1 MESSSTRKG
10 QEMDINK
17 IIRENWDK
25 MDYTQLAKL
34 TGLTAEAVRSRGRY
48 MELPPKKVNAQNRSL
63 TPEQEV
69 AKDVTV
75 SALSR
80 RIKMSKSKEQVLHEQ
95 VADLSTQLE
104 AMKVVGTE
112 NSYRIPAIK
121 KSKNGQA
128 TAVAVASDWHIAESV
143 HSENVNGLNEF
154 TLKTAQERAEK
165 FFQNVVKLVTLFQQS
180 SEIDTL
186 VLALLG
192 DFINGQLR
200 EEAMEN
206 NSLRPM
212 DEMLKAREL
221 LRAGI
226 KFILDNTDVNLVIP
240 CHSGNH
246 ARVTKKIHW
255 STESG
260 NSLEYAMYHVLAND
274 FDGDKRV
281 KFIIPTSY
289 HSYVTI
295 GEYTI
300 RFHHGHSIKYGGG
313 IGGITISVNKA
324 IAQWQKSIRANLDV
338 FGHFHTMKDGGNFI
352 CNGSLIG
359 YNEFAVTIKADFEK
373 PKQTFFLIDHKRNEK
388 TVTTPVF
395 LE

>member
-1 MESSSTRKG
+1 MKLIDRITPLWGKQSYAE
-10 QEMDINK
+10 I
-17 IIRENWDK
+17 
-25 MDYTQLAKL
+25 AKVCH
-34 TGLTAEAVRSRGRY
+34 TTAETVRKTGRSHG
-48 MELPPKKVNAQNRSL
+48 LPAYKVNSQNRQL

-69 AKDVTV
+69 ARDVTIHTMG
-75 SALSR
+75 SK
-80 RIKMSKSKEQVLHEQ
+80 IKMAKSKQQVLEEQ
-95 VADLSTQLE
+95 VADLSGQLE

-112 NSYRIPAIK
+112 NSYEIPLAGK
-121 KSKNGQA
+121 LDTTVTG
-128 TAVAVASDWHIAESV
+128 VAVLSDWHLAETV

-154 TLKTAQERAEK
+154 NLRIAQNRAEK
-165 FFQNVVKLVTLFQQS
+165 CFQNIVRLVKLFGKES
-180 SEIDTL
+180 KMDTL

-226 KFILDNTDVNLVIP
+226 KYILDNTDISLVLP

-274 FDGDKRV
+274 FDGNKRV

-289 HSYVTI
+289 LSFVTV
-295 GEYTI
+295 GGYTI
-300 RFHHGHSIKYGGG
+300 RFHHGHAIKYGGG
-313 IGGITISVNKA
+313 IGGIFVPAFKA
-324 IAQWQKSIRANLDV
+324 ISQWQKSRSADLDV
-338 FGHFHTMKDGGNFI
+338 FGHFHASKDGGNFL

-359 YNEFAVTIKADFEK
+359 YNEYAVTIKCDYER
-373 PKQTFFLIDHKRNEK
+373 PKQTFFLVDHKRKEK
-388 TVTTPVF
+388 TVTTPIF
-395 LE
+395 LD